1 MNYLEWIPLYAKE
14 WKTFAT
20 SEERLKRL
28 RVELKVP
35 DVDDPEATG
44 ERTIRRPQE
53 QAKKNAAKKK
63 ATGPQE
69 K

>member
-1 MNYLEWIPLYAKE
+1 
-14 WKTFAT
+14 
-20 SEERLKRL
+20 L
-28 RVELKVP
+28 RTELKVP

-44 ERTIRRPQE
+44 ERTIRRSQE

-63 ATGPQE
+63 TEA